1 MLEMISGRVWAQ
13 SFVTKCEDP
22 AAFMDSF
29 MTVSSCVEIPMTC
42 TPGRKRLIR
51 RVASIPLIL
60 GIYIHDNDLRK
71 ELKGHLNS
79 CLSVHGRTDNGYVF
93 VILKETTEGLP
104 KGGKVV
110 DHENAKQSYRA

>member
-1 MLEMISGRVWAQ
+1 VLGSFSGQEDLEKSGYLMGQPVMLEMISGRVWAQ

-60 GIYIHDNDLRK
+60 GILI
-71 ELKGHLNS
+71 S
-79 CLSVHGRTDNGYVF
+79 MTM
-93 VILKETTEGLP
+93 I
-104 KGGKVV
+104 
-110 DHENAKQSYRA
+110 

>member
-1 MLEMISGRVWAQ
+1 MGQPVMLEMISGRVWAQ

-29 MTVSSCVEIPMTC
+29 TAVSSCVEIPMMC
-42 TPGRKRLIR
+42 TFGRKRLIR
-51 RVASIPLIL
+51 RVASIPLIR
-60 GIYIHDNDLRK
+60 GIFTSMTMDLRK

-79 CLSVHGRTDNGYVF
+79 CLSVHGRTDNGQAF

-104 KGGKVV
+104 KG
-110 DHENAKQSYRA
+110 R